1 MNKRLFVVTGAMLCA
16 VITYASVMAV
26 KSRTA
31 RKSVAPNAA
40 PQPIK
45 QPKNGE
51 VVAVSTDASSASAT
65 MQQGVGP
72 TNPNVPEEVAYW
84 FLFRQQTFIN
94 KKAAEAESQ
103 GKDSS
108 FLRKYYQNEAKL
120 DDRQAAILNE
130 IATQCD
136 LEVRALEAEAKGVV
150 ERLRAEQAKAP
161 LKPNEKPK
169 PSPELRAIQ
178 QRIDNVV
185 RQARN
190 QLERAMGPS
199 SFNSFQSFVHEKVA
213 SQIKPKS
220 TDSLKSV
227 GHDSPDRQPR
237 GKKPQQ

>member
-26 KSRTA
+26 KNRAA
-31 RKSVAPNAA
+31 RKTVAPNAA
-40 PQPIK
+40 PQPVK

-51 VVAVSTDASSASAT
+51 VVAVSTSATSASST
-65 MQQGVGP
+65 MQLGVGP
-72 TNPNVPEEVAYW
+72 TNSNVPEEVAYW

-94 KKAAEAESQ
+94 KKAAEVERQ

-108 FLRKYYQNEAKL
+108 FLRKYYQNEANL

-136 LEVRALEAEAKGVV
+136 LEVRALEAEAKVV
-150 ERLRAEQAKAP
+150 VDRLRAERAKAP
-161 LKPNEKPK
+161 VNQNEKPK
-169 PSPELRAIQ
+169 PSPELQVLQ

-190 QLERAMGPS
+190 QLERAMGPA
-199 SFNSFQSFVHEKVA
+199 SFNAFQSFVRDKVA
-213 SQIKPKS
+213 SQIQPRS
-220 TDSLKSV
+220 TDTLKSV
-227 GHDSPDRQPR
+227 GRDSADRQPR